1 MRRSGS
7 ELNELMAARDWR
19 WIAVIRFLTGGE
31 GAAEAVGET
40 VAREKTGLY
49 RTRDETVRAGWSGS
63 GGLETRGRH
72 QHDEGEALTAAD

>member
-1 MRRSGS
+1 MPAGYLRR
-7 ELNELMAARDWR
+7 
-19 WIAVIRFLTGGE
+19 IAVIRFLTGSK

-49 RTRDETVRAGWSGS
+49 GARDETVWAGWSGS

-72 QHDEGEALTAAD
+72 QHDEGGELTAVD